1 MPSAG
6 TLPTY
11 RVGIVGCG
19 ARSTAH
25 AAGWAAINGAAIAA
39 VADPIPERRDAL
51 GDQYGVS
58 QAQRYPDFADML
70 ARANLDFISIAT
82 KPEVREPA
90 VMAAVEAGIKG
101 ILCEKPMALSLGE
114 AHRIHSAC
122 ATNRIPLVINHQKRH
137 LTEWQRLA
145 GICARGELGAIE
157 RIEASSYGNLA
168 SQGTHVLDMVL
179 QFGGDVQPLWASG
192 QSVGWRDYAG
202 AHAGPRYTLGQF
214 RFPND
219 ITAYVQMGDEAPQL
233 LGREDT
239 WMRLQLRVW
248 GTEGRGQV
256 DLPIGARVWRKGE
269 TEPTSW
275 PECWTDRE
283 NLASAQMQ
291 LSQSVIRAHEDPGYD
306 PPAGGIRPLYS
317 FEMIEALCA
326 STHTREIVS
335 WPLPSWEH
343 SPMQALKPVDAHV

>member
-1 MPSAG
+1 M
-6 TLPTY
+6 PTY

-19 ARSTAH
+19 GRSTAH
-25 AAGWAAINGAAIAA
+25 AEGWIANDGVTLAA
-39 VADPIPERRDAL
+39 VADPIEERRETL
-51 GDQYGVS
+51 GEKYGVA
-58 QAQRYPDFADML
+58 QDQRYPDFADML
-70 ARANLDFISIAT
+70 AHAELDFISLAT
-82 KPEVREPA
+82 KPELREPA
-90 VMAAVEAGIKG
+90 VVAALAAGIKG

-122 ATNRIPLVINHQKRH
+122 ADSRVPLVINHQKRH

-145 GICARGELGAIE
+145 AMCAQGELGTIE

-179 QFGGDVQPLWASG
+179 QFGGDVQPLWAIG
-192 QSVGWRDYAG
+192 QSVGWRDYVG
-202 AHAGPRYTLGQF
+202 AHAGPRFTLGQF

-219 ITAYVQMGDEAPQL
+219 IAAYVQMGDEAPQL

-256 DLPIGARVWRKGE
+256 DLPNGTRVWRKGE
-269 TEPTSW
+269 SEPTSW
-275 PECWTDRE
+275 PESWTDSA
-283 NLASAQMQ
+283 NLGSSQMK
-291 LSQSVIRAHEDPGYD
+291 LSQSVMRAYEDPTYD

-326 STHTREIVS
+326 STQSKEVVA
-335 WPLPSWEH
+335 WPLPAWEH
-343 SPMQALKPVDAHV
+343 SPMQSLKPAGAHV

>member
-1 MPSAG
+1 MAN
-6 TLPTY
+6 Y

-19 ARSTAH
+19 GRSRAH
-25 AAGWAAINGAAIAA
+25 AKGWIAIEGVTLAAIAE
-39 VADPIPERRDAL
+39 PIEERRSSL
-51 GDQYGVS
+51 GDEYGVP
-58 QAQRYPDFADML
+58 QAQQYLDFSDML
-70 ARANLDFISIAT
+70 QHAQLDFISIAT
-82 KPEVREPA
+82 KPELREP
-90 VMAAVEAGIKG
+90 VVTAAVAAGIKG

-122 ATNRIPLVINHQKRH
+122 AENGIPLVINHQKRH

-145 GICARGELGAIE
+145 TMCAQGELGTIE

-179 QFGGDVQPLWASG
+179 QFGGDVQPLWAIG
-192 QSVGWRDYAG
+192 QSVGWRDYVG

-214 RFPND
+214 RFPNGAA
-219 ITAYVQMGDEAPQL
+219 AYVQMGDEAPQL
-233 LGREDT
+233 LGREDS

-269 TEPTSW
+269 SEPTSW
-275 PECWTDRE
+275 PECWTDTE
-283 NLASAQMQ
+283 NLASSQMQ
-291 LSQSVIRAHEDPGYD
+291 LSQSVIHAYEDPGYD

-317 FEMIEALCA
+317 FEMIEALCE
-326 STHTREIVS
+326 STLSREVVT
-335 WPLPSWEH
+335 WPLPAWEH
-343 SPMQALKPVDAHV
+343 SPMQTLKPAGAHV

>member
-1 MPSAG
+1 MAS
-6 TLPTY
+6 Y

-25 AAGWAAINGAAIAA
+25 AAGWAANESVAITA
-39 VADPIPERRDAL
+39 VADPIEERRDAL
-51 GDQYGVS
+51 GAAHGV
-58 QAQRYPDFADML
+58 APDQRYPDFKDML
-70 ARANLDFISIAT
+70 EHANLDFISVAT
-82 KPEVREPA
+82 KPEVREPVVISA
-90 VMAAVEAGIKG
+90 VANGIKG

-114 AHRIHSAC
+114 AHRIHSSC
-122 ATNRIPLVINHQKRH
+122 AENGIPLVINHQKRH

-145 GICARGELGAIE
+145 KMCADGELGAIE

-179 QFGGDVQPLWASG
+179 QFGGDVQPLWAIG
-192 QSVGWRDYAG
+192 QSVGWRDYVG
-202 AHAGPRYTLGQF
+202 AHAGPRYTMGQF

-233 LGREDT
+233 LGREDS

-256 DLPIGARVWRKGE
+256 DLPVGTRVWRKGE

-275 PECWTDRE
+275 PENWQVAE
-283 NLASAQMQ
+283 NLASAQAG
-291 LSQSVIRAHEDPGYD
+291 LSTSVIQAHEDPGYD
-306 PPAGGIRPLYS
+306 PPAGGVRPLYS

-326 STHTREIVS
+326 STLSREIVT
-335 WPLPSWEH
+335 WPLPAWDH
-343 SPMQALKPVDAHV
+343 SPMQSLSPEGADV

>member
-1 MPSAG
+1 MPA
-6 TLPTY
+6 Y

-25 AAGWAAINGAAIAA
+25 AAGWVANDGVAIAA
-39 VADPIPERRDAL
+39 VADPIQERRDTL
-51 GDQYGVS
+51 GNKHGVA
-58 QAQRYPDFADML
+58 QAQRYPDFKDML
-70 ARANLDFISIAT
+70 EQAQLDFISIST
-82 KPEVREPA
+82 KPELREP
-90 VMAAVEAGIKG
+90 VVVAAVEAGIKG

-122 ATNRIPLVINHQKRH
+122 AENRIPLVINHQKRH

-145 GICARGELGAIE
+145 TMCAQGELGKIE

-179 QFGGDVQPLWASG
+179 QFGGDVQPHWAIG
-192 QSVGWRDYAG
+192 QSVGWRDYVG
-202 AHAGPRYTLGQF
+202 AHAGPRYTLGQY

-233 LGREDT
+233 LGREDS

-248 GTEGRGQV
+248 GTAGRGQV
-256 DLPIGARVWRKGE
+256 DLPNGARAWRKGE

-275 PECWTDRE
+275 PECWTDPV
-283 NLASAQMQ
+283 NLASAQAG
-291 LSQSVIRAHEDPGYD
+291 LSQSVIRASEDPSYD

-317 FEMIEALCA
+317 FEMLEALCA
-326 STHTREIVS
+326 STETRKIVS
-335 WPLPSWEH
+335 WPLPAWDH
-343 SPMQALKPVDAHV
+343 SPMQNLKPAGAHV

>member
-1 MPSAG
+1 MPN
-6 TLPTY
+6 Y

-19 ARSTAH
+19 GRSRAH
-25 AAGWAAINGAAIAA
+25 AAGWVGNEGVTLAA
-39 VADPIPERRDAL
+39 VADPIEERRDAL
-51 GDQYGVS
+51 GEEYGI
-58 QAQRYPDFADML
+58 APGQRYPDFADML
-70 ARANLDFISIAT
+70 GAADLDFISIAT
-82 KPEVREPA
+82 KPELREP
-90 VMAAVEAGIKG
+90 VFVAALAAGVKG

-122 ATNRIPLVINHQKRH
+122 ADGRIPLVINHQKRH

-145 GICARGELGAIE
+145 TMCANGELGTIE
-157 RIEASSYGNLA
+157 RVEASSFGNLA

-179 QFGGDVQPLWASG
+179 QFGGDVQPLWAIG
-192 QSVGWRDYAG
+192 QSVGWRDYAA

-214 RFPND
+214 RFPGD

-256 DLPIGARVWRKGE
+256 DLPNGARAWRKGE

-275 PECWTDRE
+275 PECWTDPD
-283 NLASAQMQ
+283 NLGSSQMK
-291 LSQSVIRAHEDPGYD
+291 LSRSVIRAHEDPGYD

-326 STHTREIVS
+326 STASREIVT
-335 WPLPSWEH
+335 WPLPAWEH
-343 SPMQALKPVDAHV
+343 SPMQALQPADAHV

>member
-1 MPSAG
+1 MPA
-6 TLPTY
+6 Y

-25 AAGWAAINGAAIAA
+25 AAGWVANDGVAIAA
-39 VADPIPERRDAL
+39 VADPIQERRDTL
-51 GDQYGVS
+51 GDKHGVA
-58 QAQRYPDFADML
+58 QAQRYPDFKDML
-70 ARANLDFISIAT
+70 EQAQLDYISIST
-82 KPEVREPA
+82 KPELREP
-90 VMAAVEAGIKG
+90 VVVAALEAGIKG

-122 ATNRIPLVINHQKRH
+122 AENRIPLVINHQKRH

-145 GICARGELGAIE
+145 TMCAQGELGTIE

-179 QFGGDVQPLWASG
+179 QFGGDVQPHWAIG
-192 QSVGWRDYAG
+192 QSVGWRDYVG
-202 AHAGPRYTLGQF
+202 AHAGPRYTLGQY

-233 LGREDT
+233 LGREDS

-256 DLPIGARVWRKGE
+256 DLPNGTRAWRKGE
-269 TEPTSW
+269 TETVSW
-275 PECWTDRE
+275 PERWTDPP
-283 NLASAQMQ
+283 NLASAQAG
-291 LSQSVIRAHEDPGYD
+291 LSQSVIRASEDSSYD

-317 FEMIEALCA
+317 FEMLEALCA
-326 STHTREIVS
+326 STETREIVS
-335 WPLPSWEH
+335 WPLPAWDH
-343 SPMQALKPVDAHV
+343 SPMQNLKPAGAHV

>member
-1 MPSAG
+1 MPA
-6 TLPTY
+6 Y

-25 AAGWAAINGAAIAA
+25 AAGWVANDGVAIAA
-39 VADPIPERRDAL
+39 VADPIQERRDTL
-51 GDQYGVS
+51 GDKHGVA
-58 QAQRYPDFADML
+58 QAQRYPDFKDML
-70 ARANLDFISIAT
+70 EQAQLDYISIST
-82 KPEVREPA
+82 KPELREP
-90 VMAAVEAGIKG
+90 VVVAAVEAGIKG

-122 ATNRIPLVINHQKRH
+122 AENRIPLVINHQKRH

-145 GICARGELGAIE
+145 TMCAQGELGTIE
-157 RIEASSYGNLA
+157 RIEASSFGNLA

-179 QFGGDVQPLWASG
+179 QFGGDVQPHWAIG
-192 QSVGWRDYAG
+192 QSVGWRDYVG
-202 AHAGPRYTLGQF
+202 AHAGPRYTLGQY

-233 LGREDT
+233 LGREDS

-256 DLPIGARVWRKGE
+256 DLPIGTRVWRKGE

-275 PECWTDRE
+275 PECWTDRK
-283 NLASAQMQ
+283 NLDSAQAG
-291 LSQSVIRAHEDPGYD
+291 LSQSVIRAVADPSYD

-317 FEMIEALCA
+317 FEMLEALCA
-326 STHTREIVS
+326 STETREIVT
-335 WPLPSWEH
+335 WPLPAWDH
-343 SPMQALKPVDAHV
+343 SPMQNLKPAGAHV

>member
-1 MPSAG
+1 M
-6 TLPTY
+6 PTY

-25 AAGWAAINGAAIAA
+25 AAGWVANESATIAA
-39 VADPIPERRDAL
+39 VADPIQERRDDL
-51 GDQYGVS
+51 GDKHGVS
-58 QAQRYPDFADML
+58 PEHRYPDFSDML
-70 ARANLDFISIAT
+70 ADAELDFISLST
-82 KPEVREPA
+82 KPELREPA
-90 VMAAVEAGIKG
+90 IIAAVEANIRG

-114 AHRIHSAC
+114 AHRIHSVC
-122 ATNRIPLVINHQKRH
+122 AENGIPLVINHQKRH

-145 GICARGELGAIE
+145 AMCANGELGAIE
-157 RIEASSYGNLA
+157 RIEASSFGNLA

-179 QFGGDVQPLWASG
+179 QFGGDVQPLWAIG

-202 AHAGPRYTLGQF
+202 AHAGPRFTLGQY

-233 LGREDT
+233 LGREDS

-256 DLPIGARVWRKGE
+256 DLPNGTRVWRKGE

-275 PECWTDRE
+275 PESWTDPE
-283 NLASAQMQ
+283 NLAGAQAG
-291 LSQSVIRAHEDPGYD
+291 LSQSVIQAAEDPSYD

-326 STHTREIVS
+326 STLAREVVS
-335 WPLPSWEH
+335 WPLPAWDH
-343 SPMQALKPVDAHV
+343 SPMQSLKPGGVHV